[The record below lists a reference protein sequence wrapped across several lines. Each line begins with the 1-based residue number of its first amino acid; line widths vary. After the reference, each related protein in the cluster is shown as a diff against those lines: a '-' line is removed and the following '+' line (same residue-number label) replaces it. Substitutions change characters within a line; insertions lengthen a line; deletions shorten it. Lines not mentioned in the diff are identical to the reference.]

1 MIQSM
6 KKFRFVFVLV
16 LILQFVALPLQS
28 HAAETDANGPTWV
41 KPVNYLALGD
51 SLAFGISSDGLPG
64 KGYPDYLADSLQ
76 EMKML
81 ATSNKG
87 FAYPGYT
94 APDVLKDLK
103 DNVTKPVVGIG
114 QEGKTLELHQAI
126 QEANLITISVGA
138 NDMLK
143 HFKIDPATGVPQ
155 FDMAELTAA
164 IQQVGTNYNEI
175 LKVIY
180 EINPNVQ
187 VYVMG
192 YYNPFPAL
200 AADYQP
206 QLAQLLAG
214 LNGSI
219 QAGMQGTPAE
229 FVSTSEQIA
238 TDYKTYLPNSANI
251 HLSEAGYKVVADE
264 FSKQLKATYSWIP
277 KDALIAQL
285 KGDDA
290 ATLTWKPAVDTKK
303 IMGYGIYMNDELI
316 GQVGADVLTYDVTN
330 LKANTDYQFKVV
342 AVNEDK
348 VASTENPT
356 AKVTTKATET
366 PTPILFKDIQKHWAK
381 SYIEKAVEAG
391 IVSGYSD
398 GTFKP
403 EQTLTRV
410 QATSIIVRTLG
421 LKPTQPAP
429 FKDISL
435 FSEQIQSEIA
445 AASQYGIVYGV
456 NGELKPNDPVS
467 RVQLAAMLN
476 RTFELVN
483 GKPYVAKSPAPYKDI
498 SGYGTEAQNSI
509 AMLHEF
515 GIVHGSNGKFLPA
528 DGTKRGESA
537 KILVNFSMLLKR

>member
-1 MIQSM
+1 MIRFM
-6 KKFRFVFVLV
+6 VKFRFVFVLA
-16 LILQFVALPLQS
+16 LILQLVALPLQS
-28 HAAETDANGPTWV
+28 RAAETDANGPTWV
-41 KPVNYLALGD
+41 TPVNYLALGD

-64 KGYPDYLADSLQ
+64 KGYPDFLAESLQ
-76 EMKML
+76 EMEKL
-81 ATSNKG
+81 SSSNKG

-94 APDVLKDLK
+94 APDVLQDLR

-114 QEGKTLELHQAI
+114 QEGKKFELHQAI
-126 QEANLITISVGA
+126 QQANLITISVGA

-143 HFKIDPATGVPQ
+143 HIKIDPATGAPQ
-155 FDMAELTAA
+155 FDMAQITDA
-164 IQQVGTNYNEI
+164 IQQVGMEYNQI
-175 LKVIY
+175 LKAIY

-192 YYNPFPAL
+192 YYNPFPTL

-219 QAGMQGTPAE
+219 QAGMQGTPAV
-229 FVSTSEQIA
+229 FVPTSEQIA
-238 TDYKTYLPNSANI
+238 KDFKTYLPNPANI

-264 FSKQLKATYSWIP
+264 FGKQLEASYSWVP
-277 KDALIAQL
+277 KDALTAKL
-285 KGDDA
+285 KGDDT

-303 IMGYGIYMNDELI
+303 IMGYGIYMNEELI
-316 GQVGADVLTYDVTN
+316 GQVGADVLTYDVPN

-342 AVNEDK
+342 AVNEDE
-348 VASTENPT
+348 VASTENPK
-356 AKVTTKATET
+356 AKVTTKAT
-366 PTPILFKDIQKHWAK
+366 PTPIVFKDIQNHWAK
-381 SYIEKAVEAG
+381 SYIEKAVDAG

-403 EQTLTRV
+403 DQTLTRV

-421 LKPTQPAP
+421 LKPTKPAP
-429 FKDISL
+429 FKDISH
-435 FSEQIQSEIA
+435 FSEQIQSEVA

-456 NGELKPNDPVS
+456 NGELKPNDPVT
-467 RVQLAAMLN
+467 RAQLAAMLN
-476 RTFELVN
+476 RTYTLVN
-483 GKPYVAKSPAPYKDI
+483 GKPYVAKAPAPYKDI

-515 GIVHGSNGKFLPA
+515 GVVNGSNGKFLPE
-528 DGTKRGESA
+528 DGTTRGQAA
-537 KILVNFSMLLKR
+537 KILVNYAKYLQ